1 MDYLILEIG
10 MSHEKLSP
18 TEPGIAL
25 DAYCAALPLLAT
37 VESEIPRAIP
47 PKYPG
52 DFTCFDRFRELWIW
66 VDRLLW
72 RAVTLAAQTCLI
84 DDVENG
90 RLWKLLS
97 HYRTCSAHW
106 PPKFNTEHRSAVATL
121 HLRALHIR
129 ARIFPPPPPSMQAL
143 EKPPAWVGE
152 ARAVV
157 NDYRAIL
164 TVSTHFPRAGERNA
178 QVEDFVDLS
187 VAIWEAGGAVGDQ
200 AGWVIDVSL

>member
-1 MDYLILEIG
+1 MHRLILEIG

-18 TEPGIAL
+18 TEPGVAL

-72 RAVTLAAQTCLI
+72 RAVTLAAQTCPVNDI
-84 DDVENG
+84 QDE
-90 RLWKLLS
+90 RLWKFLS
-97 HYRTCSAHW
+97 HYRTCSAYW
-106 PPKFNTEHRSAVATL
+106 PPKFNTEHRSTVATL
-121 HLRALHIR
+121 HLRALHAR
-129 ARIFPPPPPSMQAL
+129 ARTFASAYSPMQAS
-143 EKPPAWVGE
+143 EKPPVWIGE

-178 QVEDFVDLS
+178 PVEDFVDLS